1 MTSQLPLA
9 FNATYQATLQD
20 FNWQQNTLLQQQ
32 LIQALDNQSERLF
45 YLWGPSGSGKS
56 HILQACCQYL
66 SEFNQTSI
74 YLPLKLLTDCS
85 PHVLE
90 ELEQQNL
97 VAIDDIEAIALDRVW
112 EEGLFHLYNRIKEND
127 RTLLIVSGHNPPNL
141 LPLKLADLRS
151 RLSWG
156 LVCQIKSLNDEAKID
171 VLQQKAHKKGLI
183 LTHAA
188 ALFLINRSPRDMGAL
203 VQLLDKLDAAS
214 LVAKRRITIP
224 FIKDI
229 LGWR

>member
-74 YLPLKLLTDCS
+74 THEQITAGGELKLVMGAT
-85 PHVLE
+85 
-90 ELEQQNL
+90 
-97 VAIDDIEAIALDRVW
+97 
-112 EEGLFHLYNRIKEND
+112 
-127 RTLLIVSGHNPPNL
+127 PN
-141 LPLKLADLRS
+141 K
-151 RLSWG
+151 SWG
-156 LVCQIKSLNDEAKID
+156 VTA
-171 VLQQKAHKKGLI
+171 
-183 LTHAA
+183 
-188 ALFLINRSPRDMGAL
+188 
-203 VQLLDKLDAAS
+203 DAE
-214 LVAKRRITIP
+214 
-224 FIKDI
+224 
-229 LGWR
+229 